1 MRSSVEGLLPGLAA
15 GHKILNIGF
24 GMGIIDTMFAETQ
37 PSKHHIIEA
46 HPAVLEHV
54 NGPDSKFSKDWEA
67 SSPVPGGYKV
77 HGGKWQDIVPK
88 LLEGGETYD
97 AIYFDT
103 FGEDYGQLRMFFTEY
118 VPGLLEEEGRFG
130 FFNGLGADR
139 KICYDVYTQV
149 VEMHLSDA
157 GLDVEWQVL
166 DVDMNDMKTEGEG
179 EWEGVKRRYWTLDSQ
194 SIPDFVF
201 QSFFFLLVAS

>member
-1 MRSSVEGLLPGLAA
+1 MRSSVESLLPGLAV
-15 GHKILNIGF
+15 GRRILNIGF
-24 GMGIIDTMFAETQ
+24 GMGIIDAMFAETH

-54 NGPDSKFSKDWEA
+54 NGPDSKFGKDWEA
-67 SSPVPGGYKV
+67 SGSGEGAYKV
-77 HGGKWQDIVPK
+77 HGGRWQDIVPK
-88 LLEGGETYD
+88 LLESGETYD

-157 GLDVEWQVL
+157 GMDVEWQEL
-166 DVDMNDMKTEGEG
+166 DVDMKDLETEGEG
-179 EWEGVKRRYWTLDSQ
+179 EWQGVKRRYWTLDSK
-194 SIPDFVF
+194 SILDVVF
-201 QSFFFLLVAS
+201 HPFFSFLY